1 MRGWMPEGSS
11 ARMRSTMLCRSAR
24 RAKSVS
30 AAVRSPLHRPGQ
42 GRTAS
47 SPFWLQA
54 SAASEISAARR
65 QRDS

>member
-1 MRGWMPEGSS
+1 
-11 ARMRSTMLCRSAR
+11 MRSTMLCRSAR

-30 AAVRSPLHRPGQ
+30 AAVRSPFTARDKE
-42 GRTAS
+42 RTAS

-54 SAASEISAARR
+54 SVASEISAARR